1 MEVNTGETIGLKRK
15 LDDLGRVVIP
25 KEFRDDLGIHEGDA
39 VEIFETRNG
48 IFVKRVVK

>member
-25 KEFRDDLGIHEGDA
+25 KEFRDDLGIQERDV
-39 VEIFETRNG
+39 VEIFQTKEG
-48 IFVKRVVK
+48 IFVKRW